1 MDYHRFKHCPIP
13 MKNLF
18 LFLFIISACTVC
30 AQSTD
35 DYTRYELLDPA
46 SNSFRIL
53 YEVSATTPGA
63 TFFHNT
69 LRKGSKH
76 KVDRVIDLATGKP
89 LTWNI
94 VNGEAAKK
102 NGLADADKETD
113 YLQIKLTQPVANNA
127 EYRLLIDKTYADT
140 RSYYAEGDKVIFQR
154 SLGIKRNSIVLPK
167 GYELI
172 ACNYPSQ
179 MMMEAD
185 GRIKISFVN
194 RGPEAVPLRIEGRKL
209 LKPVIVPTT
218 MKQENIPPG
227 QGRDKSKVRM
237 GFSFPERA
245 YQTREIVYFLQQ
257 PETHSFRLYHDYTET
272 REGINKYLNVVRAG
286 SKASNPFAF
295 NLDNG
300 KPLKV
305 ETLVGQA
312 IKDKGIDIGDD
323 YSPTAEVIVIWF
335 DPVTKGTTT
344 RIRIEETYTDPNR
357 YVNVNNELIW
367 DRSFGRV
374 HNTITLPEGWWLTAN
389 AVPATVF
396 LNEEGLVSLYYLNDG
411 PDDIDVFVKAMT
423 R

>member
-1 MDYHRFKHCPIP
+1 MV
-13 MKNLF
+13 MKKIYL
-18 LFLFIISACTVC
+18 LICLLSVIDVS

-53 YEVSATTPGA
+53 YEVSATRPGA

-69 LRKGSKH
+69 LRKGSEH

-113 YLQIKLTQPVANNA
+113 YLQIKLTQPVAKNA

-218 MKQENIPPG
+218 MAKETIPPG

-286 SKASNPFAF
+286 SKASNPSAF